1 MSRYRAKV
9 KCFVDNSLRDEG
21 DVFEYNGPE
30 NPNLEVA
37 DEEPAVRPSNK
48 AARGGSDAVQGRA

>member
-9 KCFVDNSLRDEG
+9 KCFVDNSLRD
-21 DVFEYNGPE
+21 D
-30 NPNLEVA
+30 LELA